1 MESGSFRIDD
11 LTGRAVRNQAGEFT
25 LNLVKALL
33 QTGWYS
39 PEHSLARAATEDL
52 YRQFQALTEGERDL
66 SYVLVS
72 TVDERGVM
80 IDGLLPEP
88 IEVAKALR
96 GILGDH
102 FVAKFHEYFVRNQ
115 IASFTIKRHITED
128 EFKRFIALWVTW
140 ASKTAQAKSGHA
152 LMSDEL
158 TVAGILGV
166 TVVGL
171 DEVPGARRH
180 LPWPVKIA
188 LGRLRKDLRRLPIL
202 RHADEAT
209 LARLK
214 IQVIEDVMRPI
225 SRPQLVVDLLLNADL
240 VAEGQDLMSP
250 TAIEDG
256 MVQTLRVEMVHKA
269 APLLSEM
276 LARLHDQGLLVKD
289 IPGWDFE
296 EYRATLDRVTRK
308 VFVRLAE
315 ADFSEAYG
323 LLQEAYGAG
332 LIDLASLPE
341 SLQTRIRASELT
353 DWFLQDPASF
363 YRDFANAPNPAA
375 YRRCLAVVKAILP
388 EVIRRSE
395 VRAVTAIL
403 AILHRHLH
411 EPHPSFPAR
420 QDMARDLLR
429 HFEEAGHI
437 DRIVEMA
444 VKTSKE
450 GRGGLVQGLILFR
463 EAIVPAAIFYLVRS
477 EDASVRKA
485 ALAMLEQVGAP
496 AVPFIVA
503 ELRAHRH
510 AWYVVRNLVG
520 LLGSVAEPRDDSA
533 TQAIAE
539 YRDHPRT
546 QVREACLE
554 ALARIQGPAA
564 GPYIT
569 LFLDDPEPHI
579 VRRAIH
585 HAGAIRYSDPA
596 FVRRLLAMLTPRPI
610 PEATP
615 THAERRGASG
625 EATASAVLS
634 ALSRYGPDLLVAV
647 PEVEAVLCNLV
658 KRPSLVSRLMTRLG
672 LRRRMSLDLQVLAVR
687 ALGAIGGTWSERVL
701 QDLARYDPPVLREA
715 ATQAL
720 ARIQGRKVP

>member
-250 TAIEDG
+250 TT
-256 MVQTLRVEMVHKA
+256 MVRMQDFIHGGCL
-269 APLLSEM
+269 PLL
-276 LARLHDQGLLVKD
+276 V
-289 IPGWDFE
+289 
-296 EYRATLDRVTRK
+296 
-308 VFVRLAE
+308 
-315 ADFSEAYG
+315 
-323 LLQEAYGAG
+323 
-332 LIDLASLPE
+332 PE
-341 SLQTRIRASELT
+341 SSTGYRQLRYQGPRAMST
-353 DWFLQDPASF
+353 AWPAGSH
-363 YRDFANAPNPAA
+363 PNP
-375 YRRCLAVVKAILP
+375 
-388 EVIRRSE
+388 RSSST
-395 VRAVTAIL
+395 VT
-403 AILHRHLH
+403 
-411 EPHPSFPAR
+411 
-420 QDMARDLLR
+420 
-429 HFEEAGHI
+429 
-437 DRIVEMA
+437 
-444 VKTSKE
+444 
-450 GRGGLVQGLILFR
+450 
-463 EAIVPAAIFYLVRS
+463 
-477 EDASVRKA
+477 
-485 ALAMLEQVGAP
+485 
-496 AVPFIVA
+496 
-503 ELRAHRH
+503 
-510 AWYVVRNLVG
+510 
-520 LLGSVAEPRDDSA
+520 
-533 TQAIAE
+533 
-539 YRDHPRT
+539 
-546 QVREACLE
+546 
-554 ALARIQGPAA
+554 
-564 GPYIT
+564 
-569 LFLDDPEPHI
+569 
-579 VRRAIH
+579 
-585 HAGAIRYSDPA
+585 
-596 FVRRLLAMLTPRPI
+596 
-610 PEATP
+610 
-615 THAERRGASG
+615 
-625 EATASAVLS
+625 
-634 ALSRYGPDLLVAV
+634 
-647 PEVEAVLCNLV
+647 
-658 KRPSLVSRLMTRLG
+658 
-672 LRRRMSLDLQVLAVR
+672 
-687 ALGAIGGTWSERVL
+687 
-701 QDLARYDPPVLREA
+701 
-715 ATQAL
+715 
-720 ARIQGRKVP
+720 